1 MNNENDDATQLG
13 SIGHHMNKPQQ
24 TGNPQARPAFQAP
37 SLPAHPQE
45 QSGDDEGT
53 VLSVH
58 NANHYATNTFDADDE
73 GTVLSAYNATP
84 YRPAMPT
91 VPTTQ
96 PMKAQP
102 AQPVQM
108 QQPLP
113 QSQPIPAAAP
123 RQFPKATA
131 PVAQPAQPSI
141 PAVKAAASQA
151 KPAQPTVTS
160 SMISAPR
167 ADITEFHNQFTKLVD
182 SVSQVVVGK
191 EQPIRQCA
199 TAMIVGG
206 HILLEDNPGTGKTQL
221 ARGLANSIS
230 TGFKRVQFT
239 PDLLPSDVVGV
250 TFYDQKR
257 GEFEFREG
265 PIFASIVLADEIN
278 RASPKTQSALLEV
291 MEEQK
296 VTVDGVTHD
305 VPQPFI
311 VIATQNPIEQLGTY
325 KLPEAQMDRFL
336 IKTSIG
342 YPGHDVS
349 VDILKQVDIT
359 DRAQTISPVLSG
371 DDVMRLRQVATEI
384 YVDDAIREYI
394 VRLVEATRHNE
405 KITVG
410 SSMRGALALTR
421 CARIWAAADGRAY
434 VVPDDVK
441 DLAVAVLAH
450 RITLTPEATFDGA
463 TPESLIAQVLEDVP
477 SPTIGS

>member
-1 MNNENDDATQLG
+1 MSNDNDDATQLG
-13 SIGHHMNKPQQ
+13 SIRHHMNKPQQ
-24 TGNPQARPAFQAP
+24 PGNPQARPAFQAP
-37 SLPAHPQE
+37 SLPTHPQK
-45 QSGDDEGT
+45 QS
-53 VLSVH
+53 S
-58 NANHYATNTFDADDE
+58 DDE
-73 GTVLSAYNATP
+73 GTVLSAYNAKP

-96 PMKAQP
+96 PLKVQP

-108 QQPLP
+108 RQPLP
-113 QSQPIPAAAP
+113 QSQPIPAAAS
-123 RQFPKATA
+123 
-131 PVAQPAQPSI
+131 PV
-141 PAVKAAASQA
+141 
-151 KPAQPTVTS
+151 KPAHPAATS
-160 SMISAPR
+160 SMMSAPQ

-221 ARGLANSIS
+221 ARGLANSIDMS
-230 TGFKRVQFT
+230 FKRIQFT

-250 TFYDQKR
+250 TYYDQKNS
-257 GEFEFREG
+257 EFEYREG
-265 PIFASIVLADEIN
+265 PIFASVVLADEIN

-296 VTVDGVTHD
+296 VTVDGETHA
-305 VPQPFI
+305 VPQPFM

-336 IKTSIG
+336 IKTTIG
-342 YPGHDVS
+342 YPSHDVS
-349 VDILKQVDIT
+349 VSILKQVNVT
-359 DRAQTISPVLSG
+359 DRASTVHAVLNGNDVLRMRAISETVHL
-371 DDVMRLRQVATEI
+371 
-384 YVDDAIREYI
+384 DDAILEYI

-405 KITVG
+405 RIQVG

-421 CARIWAAADGRAY
+421 CARVWAASNNRGY

-441 DLAVAVLAH
+441 QLAVAVLAH
-450 RITLTPEATFDGA
+450 RITLTAEATFAGS
-463 TPESLIAQVLEDVP
+463 TPELMIEQILENVP
-477 SPTIGS
+477 VPTVGTTA

>member
-1 MNNENDDATQLG
+1 MSNDNDDATQLG
-13 SIGHHMNKPQQ
+13 SIRHHMNKPQQ
-24 TGNPQARPAFQAP
+24 PGNPQARPAFQAP
-37 SLPAHPQE
+37 SLPTHPQE

-53 VLSVH
+53 VLS
-58 NANHYATNTFDADDE
+58 
-73 GTVLSAYNATP
+73 AYNAMP

-96 PMKAQP
+96 PLKVQP

-108 QQPLP
+108 RQPLP
-113 QSQPIPAAAP
+113 QSQPIPAAAS
-123 RQFPKATA
+123 
-131 PVAQPAQPSI
+131 PV
-141 PAVKAAASQA
+141 
-151 KPAQPTVTS
+151 KPAQPAATS
-160 SMISAPR
+160 SMMSAPQ

-221 ARGLANSIS
+221 ARGLANSIDMS
-230 TGFKRVQFT
+230 FKRIQFT

-250 TFYDQKR
+250 TYYDQKNS
-257 GEFEFREG
+257 EFDYREG
-265 PIFASIVLADEIN
+265 PIFASVVLADEIN

-296 VTVDGVTHD
+296 VTVDGVTHP
-305 VPQPFI
+305 VPQPFM

-336 IKTSIG
+336 IKTTIG
-342 YPGHDVS
+342 YPSHDVS
-349 VDILKQVDIT
+349 VNILKQVNVT
-359 DRAQTISPVLSG
+359 DRAATVHPVLTG
-371 DDVMRLRQVATEI
+371 EDVLRMRNISETVHL
-384 YVDDAIREYI
+384 DDAILEYI

-405 KITVG
+405 RIQVG

-421 CARIWAAADGRAY
+421 CARVWAASDNRGY

-441 DLAVAVLAH
+441 NLAVPVLAH
-450 RITLTPEATFDGA
+450 RITLTAEATFAGN
-463 TPESLIAQVLEDVP
+463 TPEQMIGQILEDVP
-477 SPTIGS
+477 APTLGANA

>member
-1 MNNENDDATQLG
+1 MSNENDDATQLG
-13 SIGHHMNKPQQ
+13 SIRHYTNKPQQ
-24 TGNPQARPAFQAP
+24 PGNPQARPAFQAP
-37 SLPAHPQE
+37 SLPTHPQK
-45 QSGDDEGT
+45 QSG
-53 VLSVH
+53 
-58 NANHYATNTFDADDE
+58 DDE
-73 GTVLSAYNATP
+73 GTVLSAYNAMP

-96 PMKAQP
+96 PLKAQP

-113 QSQPIPAAAP
+113 QSQPIPAAAS
-123 RQFPKATA
+123 
-131 PVAQPAQPSI
+131 PV
-141 PAVKAAASQA
+141 
-151 KPAQPTVTS
+151 KPAQPAATS
-160 SMISAPR
+160 SMMSAPQ

-221 ARGLANSIS
+221 ARGLANSIDMS
-230 TGFKRVQFT
+230 FKRIQFT

-250 TFYDQKR
+250 TYYDQKNS
-257 GEFEFREG
+257 EFEYREG
-265 PIFASIVLADEIN
+265 PIFASVVLADEIN

-296 VTVDGVTHD
+296 VTVDGETHA
-305 VPQPFI
+305 VPQPFM

-336 IKTSIG
+336 IKTTIG
-342 YPGHDVS
+342 YPSHDVS
-349 VDILKQVDIT
+349 VSILKQVNVT
-359 DRAQTISPVLSG
+359 DRASTVHAVLTGNDVLRMRAISETIHL
-371 DDVMRLRQVATEI
+371 
-384 YVDDAIREYI
+384 DDAILEYI

-405 KITVG
+405 RIQVG

-421 CARIWAAADGRAY
+421 CARVWAASNNRGY

-441 DLAVAVLAH
+441 QLAVAVLAH
-450 RITLTPEATFDGA
+450 RITLTAEATFAGSN
-463 TPESLIAQVLEDVP
+463 PELMIEQILENVP
-477 SPTIGS
+477 APTVGVTA

>member
-1 MNNENDDATQLG
+1 MSNDNDDATQLG
-13 SIGHHMNKPQQ
+13 SIRHHMNKPQQ
-24 TGNPQARPAFQAP
+24 PGNPQARPAFQAP
-37 SLPAHPQE
+37 SLPTHPQE

-53 VLSVH
+53 VLSAH

-73 GTVLSAYNATP
+73 GTMLSAYNAMP

-96 PMKAQP
+96 PLKAQP

-113 QSQPIPAAAP
+113 QSQPIPAAAS
-123 RQFPKATA
+123 
-131 PVAQPAQPSI
+131 PV
-141 PAVKAAASQA
+141 
-151 KPAQPTVTS
+151 KPAQPAATS
-160 SMISAPR
+160 SMMSAPQ

-221 ARGLANSIS
+221 ARGLANSIAIS
-230 TGFKRVQFT
+230 FKRIQFT

-250 TFYDQKR
+250 TYYDQKR
-257 GEFEFREG
+257 GEFEYREG

-296 VTVDGVTHD
+296 VTVDGVTHP
-305 VPQPFI
+305 VPQPFM

-336 IKTSIG
+336 IKTTIG
-342 YPGHDVS
+342 YPSHDVS
-349 VDILKQVDIT
+349 VNILKQVNVT
-359 DRAQTISPVLSG
+359 DRAATVHPVLTG
-371 DDVMRLRQVATEI
+371 EDVLRMRNISETVHL
-384 YVDDAIREYI
+384 DDAILEYI

-405 KITVG
+405 RIQVG

-421 CARIWAAADGRAY
+421 CARVWAASDNRGY

-441 DLAVAVLAH
+441 NLAVPVLAH
-450 RITLTPEATFDGA
+450 RITLTAEATFAGN
-463 TPESLIAQVLEDVP
+463 TPEQMIGQILEDVP
-477 SPTIGS
+477 APTLGANA

>member
-1 MNNENDDATQLG
+1 MSNENDDATQLG
-13 SIGHHMNKPQQ
+13 SIRHHMNKPQQ
-24 TGNPQARPAFQAP
+24 PGNPQARPAFQAP
-37 SLPAHPQE
+37 SLPTHPQE

-53 VLSVH
+53 VLS
-58 NANHYATNTFDADDE
+58 
-73 GTVLSAYNATP
+73 AYNAMP

-91 VPTTQ
+91 LPTTQ
-96 PMKAQP
+96 PLKAQP

-108 QQPLP
+108 RQPLP
-113 QSQPIPAAAP
+113 QSQPIPAAAS
-123 RQFPKATA
+123 
-131 PVAQPAQPSI
+131 PV
-141 PAVKAAASQA
+141 
-151 KPAQPTVTS
+151 KPAHPAATS
-160 SMISAPR
+160 SMMSAPQ

-221 ARGLANSIS
+221 ARGLANSIDMS
-230 TGFKRVQFT
+230 FKRIQFT

-250 TFYDQKR
+250 TYYDQKNS
-257 GEFEFREG
+257 EFEYREG
-265 PIFASIVLADEIN
+265 PIFASVVLADEIN

-296 VTVDGVTHD
+296 VTVDGETHT
-305 VPQPFI
+305 VPQPFM

-336 IKTSIG
+336 IKTTIG
-342 YPGHDVS
+342 YPSHDVS
-349 VDILKQVDIT
+349 VSILKQVNVT
-359 DRAQTISPVLSG
+359 DRASTVHAVLTGNDVLRMRAISETVHL
-371 DDVMRLRQVATEI
+371 
-384 YVDDAIREYI
+384 DDAILEYI

-405 KITVG
+405 RIQVG

-421 CARIWAAADGRAY
+421 CARVWAASNNRGY

-441 DLAVAVLAH
+441 QLAVAVLAH
-450 RITLTPEATFDGA
+450 RITLTAEATFAGS
-463 TPESLIAQVLEDVP
+463 TPELMIEQILENVP
-477 SPTIGS
+477 VPTVGTTA